1 MNETK
6 QEFHKAFNALP
17 KERQNEIFAFFGLS
31 SSMGFQLKAKREAE
45 RVIDYADRKG
55 YGYGEVGYN
64 LNEEVN
70 DFAEEVPELKR
81 QYKSLLYGY
90 FDMLVEAKEA

>member
-6 QEFHKAFNALP
+6 QQFHKAFNALP
-17 KERQNEIFAFFGLS
+17 EERQKEILRFYGFS
-31 SSMGFQLKAKREAE
+31 SSTPFQYKAKSEAE